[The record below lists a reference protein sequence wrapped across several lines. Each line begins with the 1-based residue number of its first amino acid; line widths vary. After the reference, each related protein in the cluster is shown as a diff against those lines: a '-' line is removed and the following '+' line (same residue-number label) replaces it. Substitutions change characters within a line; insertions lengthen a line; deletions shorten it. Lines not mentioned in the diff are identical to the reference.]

1 MLLIKSYK
9 FGIILQNL
17 MVILK
22 SIELNVIIVERIMHV
37 ILFLMEHSYLK
48 VCKKIHFV
56 VDKKQKVFVLE
67 PKKEKD
73 ESEDQNMSTLKAI
86 GYNYDQ
92 CRQTPLKIV
101 IIDEL
106 PFNFVEELYNLNLT
120 ILSRFTVMK
129 DCLEIYV
136 EENER
141 IKIALRVSEICIKN
155 CLIGQ
160 VSNHM
165 GEIIG
170 QVMRIWGIDKLIIVT
185 VENINSNNVTISYL
199 KNMMANWSF
208 SILSNEHLYVRC
220 CTHVVNLIVSDD
232 LKEIKS
238 V

>member
-37 ILFLMEHSYLK
+37 ILFLMEHYA
-48 VCKKIHFV
+48 KKSIC
-56 VDKKQKVFVLE
+56 DKKQKVFVLE

-106 PFNFVEELYNLNLT
+106 PFNFVE
-120 ILSRFTVMK
+120 

-141 IKIALRVSEICIKN
+141 IKIALR
-155 CLIGQ
+155 
-160 VSNHM
+160 
-165 GEIIG
+165 
-170 QVMRIWGIDKLIIVT
+170 

-232 LKEIKS
+232 LKEINISVVKIRNAIRFVRSSPRSNLHLKS